1 MDNLEIRSKLEVIL
15 GLLSTAM
22 DQAKKLQSD
31 LEPKETEET
40 EKNIYI
46 RSIKRLNPD
55 LFYEIE
61 NWKEVEG
68 SPGLELTLRD
78 GRKALI
84 TFSVDLMRYHV
95 LIREEL

>member
-1 MDNLEIRSKLEVIL
+1 MDNLEIRTKLEVIL

-22 DQAKKLQSD
+22 DQAKKLQSE
-31 LEPKETEET
+31 LEPKESEE
-40 EKNIYI
+40 NIYI
-46 RSIKRLNPD
+46 RAIKRLNPD

-61 NWKEVEG
+61 NWKEAEG

>member
-22 DQAKKLQSD
+22 DQAKKLQSE
-31 LEPKETEET
+31 LEPKESEE
-40 EKNIYI
+40 NIYI
-46 RSIKRLNPD
+46 RAIKRLNPD

-61 NWKEVEG
+61 NWKEAAG

-84 TFSVDLMRYHV
+84 TFSVDLMKYHV

>member
-15 GLLSTAM
+15 GLFSTAM
-22 DQAKKLQSD
+22 DQVKKLQSE
-31 LEPKETEET
+31 LEPKESEE
-40 EKNIYI
+40 NIYI

-61 NWKEVEG
+61 TWKEVEG